1 MGQGGQKDRLAKAD
15 AAARIRGSAPA
26 VGGGEDLL
34 LALSEQEDE
43 QGLREAMCERGGV
56 HLRCDDPF
64 DGEAPCPWLRT
75 FQTVSLRT
83 PVNKVNGKG
92 AGFYTSALTFDSL
105 RSPVKNYPPSRYG
118 ARNALSAESISSGAV
133 SATQWPLPG
142 MTTLCTSSAAS
153 SIPLP
158 TSGPQLSA
166 PPIARTGI
174 VSLVL
179 LRCPFC
185 TRVVSKTR

>member
-43 QGLREAMCERGGV
+43 QGLREAMCERGGI

-83 PVNKVNGKG
+83 PVNKGKRKG
-92 AGFYTSALTFDSL
+92 RGFYTSALSFDSL
-105 RSPVKNYPPSRYG
+105 RSPVKIYPPSRYG
-118 ARNALSAESISSGAV
+118 ARKSLSAASISSGAC
-133 SATQWPLPG
+133 SATQWPAPE
-142 MTTLCTSSAAS
+142 MTTLCTSSAAGFIPFPAS
-153 SIPLP
+153 S
-158 TSGPQLSA
+158 PQLSA

-174 VSLVL
+174 VSGRL
-179 LRCPFC
+179 LRSAF
-185 TRVVSKTR
+185 